1 MGRTSLHTDEK
12 LLKTGAALARKK
24 GLSGFTVRELC
35 AKSKVNLGMF
45 HYYFKTKERFD
56 REVLRTLYGELMKDI
71 SLDLSPAAA
80 APRKNAERILKS
92 IHSFARENRVLLS
105 ALAADVMSGDKR
117 TLQFIVNNFT
127 HHVSLLLGELRRAKL
142 TPAAADMPVFNAAIT
157 LVLPVAL
164 PQLLSGTL
172 DRLGAHLLPAPARLA
187 VGSVWA
193 EENVNKRIRLLLDAV
208 FGEEK

>member
-12 LLKTGAALARKK
+12 LLKTGAALARQK

-35 AKSKVNLGMF
+35 TKSKVNLGMF

-56 REVLRTLYGELMKDI
+56 REVLRTLYGELIKGLAI
-71 SLDLSPAAA
+71 EVSPTA
-80 APRKNAERILKS
+80 APRKNAERIL
-92 IHSFARENRVLLS
+92 IAINAFAYKNRVLLS

-117 TLQFIVNNFT
+117 TLQFIVKNFT
-127 HHVSLLLGELRRAKL
+127 HHVSLLLGELRRAQL
-142 TPAAADMPVFNAAIT
+142 TPAAADMPVFNAAVT

-164 PQLLSGTL
+164 PQLFAGTL
-172 DRLGAHLLPAPARLA
+172 ERLGEHLLPAPARRA
-187 VGSVWA
+187 AGSVWA

>member
-1 MGRTSLHTDEK
+1 M
-12 LLKTGAALARKK
+12 
-24 GLSGFTVRELC
+24 RELC

-71 SLDLSPAAA
+71 SLDLSPDA

-92 IHSFARENRVLLS
+92 IHTFARENRVLLS

>member
-45 HYYFKTKERFD
+45 HYYFQTKERFD

-71 SLDLSPAAA
+71 SLDLSPDA